1 MLPCSQLTRTAF
13 RRLLRGSWSHLT
25 WLSLEGDNLFNPTL
39 HFWDKGY
46 KSPVPLLQDEKKK
59 KKKPSS
65 VSSTFQK
72 FQCDQIEAET
82 SLEITPFL
90 GFLPFPVQ
98 TSSLPDSFLQVA
110 LP

>member
-1 MLPCSQLTRTAF
+1 MLPCSRLTRTAF
-13 RRLLRGSWSHLT
+13 RGLLRGSWSHLT
-25 WLSLEGDNLFNPTL
+25 WPSPEGDNLFNPTL

-46 KSPVPLLQDEKKK
+46 KSLCFKMK
-59 KKKPSS
+59 KKKPPS

-72 FQCDQIEAET
+72 FQCDQTEAET
-82 SLEITPFL
+82 SREITPFL

-98 TSSLPDSFLQVA
+98 TGSLPDSFLQVA

>member
-25 WLSLEGDNLFNPTL
+25 WPSLEGDHLFNPTL
-39 HFWDKGY
+39 HFWDKRY
-46 KSPVPLLQDEKKK
+46 QSPVSLLQDEK

-72 FQCDQIEAET
+72 FQCDQTEAET

-98 TSSLPDSFLQVA
+98 MGSLPDSFLQVA

>member
-1 MLPCSQLTRTAF
+1 M
-13 RRLLRGSWSHLT
+13 
-25 WLSLEGDNLFNPTL
+25 
-39 HFWDKGY
+39 
-46 KSPVPLLQDEKKK
+46 KK

-72 FQCDQIEAET
+72 FQCDQTEAET

-98 TSSLPDSFLQVA
+98 MGSLPDSFLQEA
-110 LP
+110 LPEEISKDPAQTSFSQDLSASREPKLGQPLSKAERGS